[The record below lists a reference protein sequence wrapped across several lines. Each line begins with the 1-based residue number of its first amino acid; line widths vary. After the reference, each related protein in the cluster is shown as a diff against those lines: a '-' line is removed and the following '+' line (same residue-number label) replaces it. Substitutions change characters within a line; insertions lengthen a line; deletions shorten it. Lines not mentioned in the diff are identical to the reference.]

1 MKKRVYKPKSLLLSL
16 LLIVVVNF
24 TLTAQD
30 ARKEYSETYDINK
43 GITLSSETK
52 YSDIE
57 LLTWD
62 KNVLDILVEV
72 EVDASS
78 KSKAE
83 ETLKKIHI
91 SIQKSGNTI
100 SLETEMDKS
109 WSRNVK
115 TSISITIKAPA
126 YVNLDMDNSYGD
138 LFIQEV
144 SGLVLLDLK
153 YSNIKAGKLSRG
165 NEKPYNQIELAYS
178 NGTIDEAGWVEMEL
192 AYSDMEINLSKM
204 LFVESKYSKMTGES
218 AGRIITEG
226 AYDKYIFDEIDSFIA
241 ELRYSGLKFGALNK
255 KLDVQSTYTN
265 AKISKLS
272 KNFEEVDATLSY
284 GNIFMGVESGA
295 AFKFE
300 GESKYGKINIA
311 HEGKLSKSKEGTS
324 MRVWG
329 TVGSSPKSTMH
340 LITRY
345 GNINIE

>member
-1 MKKRVYKPKSLLLSL
+1 MKKRVYKSKSLLLSL
-16 LLIVVVNF
+16 LLIVVVSF

-43 GITLSSETK
+43 GVTLSTETK

-72 EVDASS
+72 KVDASS

-83 ETLKKIHI
+83 ETLKKIQI

-100 SLETEMDKS
+100 SLETKMDQG

-115 TSISITIKAPA
+115 TEISITIKAPA
-126 YVNLDMDNSYGD
+126 YINLNMENSYGD

-144 SGLVLLDLK
+144 SGLALLDLK

-165 NEKPYNQIELAYS
+165 NEKPYNQIDLAYS
-178 NGTIDEAGWVEMEL
+178 NGTIDEAGWIEMEL
-192 AYSDMEINLSKM
+192 AYSDMEINSSQM

-218 AGRIITEG
+218 AGGIITEG
-226 AYDKYIFDEIDSFIA
+226 AYNKYFFDEIDSFIA
-241 ELRYSGLKFGALNK
+241 ELKYSGLKFGVLNK
-255 KLDVQSTYTN
+255 KLDLQSTYTN
-265 AKISKLS
+265 AKVLKLS
-272 KNFEEVDATLSY
+272 KDFEKVDASLSY
-284 GNIFMGVESGA
+284 GNIFMDVESGA
-295 AFKFE
+295 SFKFE
-300 GESKYGKINIA
+300 GESKYGKINVA
-311 HEGKLSKSKEGTS
+311 PEGKLSKSKEGIS
-324 MRVWG
+324 MKIWG

-345 GNINIE
+345 GNIDIE